1 MPSSLE
7 LVRRANR
14 AGISEGIPALHPFQ
28 HIPPNPPLDLK
39 AFTAKDNCMPNHKD
53 WKYIKRFDIDD
64 GRVSRYTISFYRKR
78 NLWYDEI
85 RYDSHE
91 TKRGLKLSEPH
102 FHLKL
107 RSSFKGDA
115 DKAVEEIREIIDNYL
130 RMLEEV
136 VER

>member
-1 MPSSLE
+1 
-7 LVRRANR
+7 
-14 AGISEGIPALHPFQ
+14 
-28 HIPPNPPLDLK
+28 
-39 AFTAKDNCMPNHKD
+39 MPNLQD
-53 WKYIKRFDIDD
+53 WKYVKRVDIDD

-91 TKRGLKLSEPH
+91 TKRGRKALEPH

-130 RMLEEV
+130 RMLEGV
-136 VER
+136 LKR